1 MPNWCSNYVTFTG
14 SEGAIKTLTQTIN
27 NAIKTQEET
36 REGQVLTGAMQDGY
50 FFDLYLSDEGKES
63 VTIMYE
69 TRWAPNIPDVALTC
83 KAFGVEAEH
92 EYSEPGMG
100 VEGTATYK
108 SDGTY
113 EDEPMPEEFLSL
125 INYDDEN
132 DLYIYTPT
140 QESNECREEL
150 IDKYYPIWKL
160 ENQD

>member
-27 NAIKTQEET
+27 NAIKTQAET
-36 REGQVLTGAMQDGY
+36 REGQVLTGVMQDGY
-50 FFDLYLSDEGKES
+50 FFDLYLSDEGKDS

-83 KAFGVEAEH
+83 KTFGVEAEH
-92 EYSEPGMG
+92 DYSEPAMEI
-100 VEGTATYK
+100 EGTTTYK
-108 SDGTY
+108 ADGTY
-113 EDEPMPEEFLSL
+113 EDAAMPQEFLSL
-125 INYDDEN
+125 INYDDDN

-140 QESNECREEL
+140 EESNEFREEL

-160 ENQD
+160 ENNK

>member
-27 NAIKTQEET
+27 NAIKTQAET
-36 REGQVLTGAMQDGY
+36 REGQVLTGDMQDGY
-50 FFDLYLSDEGKES
+50 FFDLYLSDEGKGS

-92 EYSEPGMG
+92 DYSEPAMG

-113 EDEPMPEEFLSL
+113 EDDQIDERFLDL
-125 INYDDEN
+125 VWYNEDEDIYVYLPTDDR
-132 DLYIYTPT
+132 
-140 QESNECREEL
+140 NECREEL

-160 ENQD
+160 ENNK